1 MEMVPLCIDSDA
13 VLNFYLQNRKLVTS
27 VVLWQG
33 VDQLYLYTRVRSKC
47 NEALRMEVLPW
58 DGQVREGNC
67 KASFRAAAACNYDD
81 AAYNYNDH

>member
-1 MEMVPLCIDSDA
+1 MVPLCIDSDA

-58 DGQVREGNC
+58 DGQVRGRQLQGIVTRC
-67 KASFRAAAACNYDD
+67 CCLQLR
-81 AAYNYNDH
+81 